1 MPKRVWHTEK
11 YMALFTFLGV
21 LTTAF
26 GAAAVVWQI
35 RDAQSA
41 LHASNIYLADKD
53 IGEAFDQIVAVQQ
66 KFKNPD
72 SKLDR
77 EALKD
82 DLTRVVF
89 RFDGVFRAIDDLN
102 ANGGFGAGNWTRLL
116 QYLCPQLSQYS
127 YVVAGNATPSAKI
140 ICEREKDVWRPK
152 TNETRGLDP
161 SGGGGGRYPWTVY
174 RRG

>member
-1 MPKRVWHTEK
+1 MPERVWHTEQWLG
-11 YMALFTFLGV
+11 LFTALGV
-21 LTTAF
+21 L
-26 GAAAVVWQI
+26 AAAGRALAIFGQI
-35 RDAQSA
+35 RDA

-66 KFKNPD
+66 KFKDPD

-77 EALKD
+77 QGLKD

-102 ANGGFGAGNWTRLL
+102 TNGGFGAGNWTRLL

-127 YVVAGNATPSAKI
+127 YVVAGNATPSAKM
-140 ICEREKDVWRPK
+140 ICEREQNVWRPK
-152 TNETRGLDP
+152 SNETRGLDP
-161 SGGGGGRYPWTVY
+161 SGGGGGGGGRYPWTVY